1 MTVPQSEVLGLT
13 LPDPDLQLDET
24 TGHYSF
30 GDIDW
35 SEFFAVLKGNGPCNA
50 ERIEHRRRAHD
61 EGAWVRDAAVAYAD
75 KQATRR
81 TSVGA
86 A

>member
-1 MTVPQSEVLGLT
+1 
-13 LPDPDLQLDET
+13 
-24 TGHYSF
+24 
-30 GDIDW
+30 
-35 SEFFAVLKGNGPCNA
+35 VLKGNGPCNA

-75 KQATRR
+75 KRATRR